1 MGGPGL
7 PPVTARWPE
16 HRRYVASGMP
26 MDATRTEDGLVLR
39 FHLSG
44 IDPASL
50 SDYEPGAFPALLQ
63 TPAYARAVHESAL
76 PPLSSDVIEQRIES
90 RRLRQEV
97 LWREEPPHLKAVID
111 EAVLHRAVG
120 GPMVMHE
127 QLQRMIAANEMAQ
140 IHVRVLPYS
149 AGSHP
154 ALDSTFV
161 ILEFA
166 APVPGV
172 VYVDGL
178 VGQIYLERPQ
188 DFDRYK
194 QVFERLWELSLS
206 PAETRKLME
215 QTDNEYK
222 KKIR

>member
-1 MGGPGL
+1 
-7 PPVTARWPE
+7 
-16 HRRYVASGMP
+16 MP